1 MFLEHSRM
9 RIKESYEKVRQDL
22 GAILDPV
29 ELVIRT
35 LPEEEAFAM
44 RYKVQV
50 RLHRIVC
57 DIAVW
62 HKRVQIPHGK
72 SFFLRKCSV

>member
-35 LPEEEAFAM
+35 LPEEEALA
-44 RYKVQV
+44 
-50 RLHRIVC
+50 
-57 DIAVW
+57 
-62 HKRVQIPHGK
+62 
-72 SFFLRKCSV
+72 LR